1 MIRLLCLL
9 IGYCFGLFQTS
20 YFYGK
25 LHGVDIRTMGSG
37 NAGTTN
43 ALRSLG
49 AKAGLIT
56 LAGDVCKCILAVF
69 VMWLLAGRAHPEI
82 LPLLKV
88 YTAFGV
94 IIGHDFPFHMHFRGG
109 KGIAA
114 TGGMILA
121 FGDWRLILLSIGL
134 FIVLFFATHYVSLA
148 SLSLTAS
155 FFFGILA
162 RVLLGGFPS
171 MSRGEQTEMLAVL
184 GIITV
189 MAFVQHR
196 GNIDR
201 LLHGCERKTYLKKSQ
216 VSENKEI

>member
-1 MIRLLCLL
+1 MSRLLSLL

-56 LAGDVCKCILAVF
+56 LAGDVCKCILAVL
-69 VMWLLAGRAHPEI
+69 VMYLLIGKNHPEI

-94 IIGHDFPFHMHFRGG
+94 ILGHDFPFMRGFRGG
-109 KGIAA
+109 KGVASLLGVVLTFKPLMVPALLVIFLALAVA
-114 TGGMILA
+114 TG
-121 FGDWRLILLSIGL
+121 
-134 FIVLFFATHYVSLA
+134 YVSLA
-148 SLSLTAS
+148 SMTAAACLAIESYIFAAAGLFRDTGSFLVETCILFTVIAALTI
-155 FFFGILA
+155 F
-162 RVLLGGFPS
+162 
-171 MSRGEQTEMLAVL
+171 
-184 GIITV
+184 
-189 MAFVQHR
+189 QHR
-196 GNIDR
+196 ENIRR
-201 LLHGCERKTYLKKSQ
+201 LRAGTENRFGHKKR
-216 VSENKEI
+216 

>member
-1 MIRLLCLL
+1 MIRIACLL
-9 IGYCFGLFQTS
+9 IGYGFGLFQTS

-25 LHGVDIRTMGSG
+25 LQGVDIRTMGSG

-56 LAGDVCKCILAVF
+56 LAGDVCKCIIAV
-69 VMWLLAGRAHPEI
+69 LLVSLLFGRSHADI

-94 IIGHDFPFHMHFRGG
+94 IIGHDFPFYMSFRGG

-121 FGDWRLILLSIGL
+121 FGDLRLIVLCIGL
-134 FIVLFFATHYVSLA
+134 FIALFFITHYVSLA
-148 SLSLTAS
+148 SLSLTTA
-155 FFFGILA
+155 FFVSMLLLSVRGHFAMTAGQTAEMMIL
-162 RVLLGGFPS
+162 
-171 MSRGEQTEMLAVL
+171 L

-189 MAFVQHR
+189 MAYVQHR

-201 LLHGCERKTYLKKSQ
+201 LVHGCERKTYLKKRG
-216 VSENKEI
+216 

>member
-1 MIRLLCLL
+1 MIRIACLL
-9 IGYCFGLFQTS
+9 IGYGFGLFQTS

-25 LHGVDIRTMGSG
+25 LQGVDIRTMGSG

-56 LAGDVCKCILAVF
+56 LAGDVLKCILAV
-69 VMWLLAGRAHPEI
+69 LLVSLLFGRSHADI

-94 IIGHDFPFHMHFRGG
+94 IIGHDFPFYMSFRGG

-121 FGDWRLILLSIGL
+121 FGDLRLIVLCIGL
-134 FIVLFFATHYVSLA
+134 FIALFFITHYVSLA
-148 SLSLTAS
+148 SLSLTTA
-155 FFFGILA
+155 FF
-162 RVLLGGFPS
+162 VSMLLLS
-171 MSRGEQTEMLAVL
+171 VRGHFNMAAGQTTEMMILL

-189 MAFVQHR
+189 MAYVQHR

-201 LLHGCERKTYLKKSQ
+201 LVHGCERKTYLKKRG
-216 VSENKEI
+216 

>member
-1 MIRLLCLL
+1 MSRLLSIL

-56 LAGDVCKCILAVF
+56 LAGDVCKCILAVL
-69 VMWLLAGRAHPEI
+69 VMYLLIGKNHPEI

-94 IIGHDFPFHMHFRGG
+94 IIGHDFPFYMHFRGG

-114 TGGMILA
+114 TGGMILS

-134 FIVLFFATHYVSLA
+134 FVVLFFTTHYVSLA

-155 FFFGILA
+155 FFIGML
-162 RVLLGGFPS
+162 VLTLRGGYD
-171 MSRGEQTEMLAVL
+171 MMNQGQRIEMMALLAV
-184 GIITV
+184 ITV

-201 LLHGCERKTYLKKSQ
+201 LLHGCERKTYLKK
-216 VSENKEI
+216 KEA

>member
-1 MIRLLCLL
+1 MSRLLSLL

-56 LAGDVCKCILAVF
+56 LAGDVCKCILAVL
-69 VMWLLAGRAHPEI
+69 VMYLLIGKNHPEI

-94 IIGHDFPFHMHFRGG
+94 IIGHDFPFYMHFRGG

-114 TGGMILA
+114 TGGMILS
-121 FGDWRLILLSIGL
+121 FGDWRLILLS
-134 FIVLFFATHYVSLA
+134 
-148 SLSLTAS
+148 
-155 FFFGILA
+155 
-162 RVLLGGFPS
+162 R
-171 MSRGEQTEMLAVL
+171 E
-184 GIITV
+184 
-189 MAFVQHR
+189 
-196 GNIDR
+196 
-201 LLHGCERKTYLKKSQ
+201 
-216 VSENKEI
+216 

>member
-1 MIRLLCLL
+1 MIRIACLL
-9 IGYCFGLFQTS
+9 IGYGFGLFQTS

-25 LHGVDIRTMGSG
+25 LQVVDIRTMGSG

-56 LAGDVCKCILAVF
+56 LAGDVLKCILAV
-69 VMWLLAGRAHPEI
+69 LLVSLLFGRSHADI

-94 IIGHDFPFHMHFRGG
+94 IIGHDFPFYMSFRGG

-121 FGDWRLILLSIGL
+121 FGDLRLIVLCIGL
-134 FIVLFFATHYVSLA
+134 FIALFFITHYVSLA
-148 SLSLTAS
+148 SLSLTTA
-155 FFFGILA
+155 FFVSMLLLSVRGHFNMTAGQTAEMMI
-162 RVLLGGFPS
+162 LLGI
-171 MSRGEQTEMLAVL
+171 M
-184 GIITV
+184 TV
-189 MAFVQHR
+189 MAYVQHR

-201 LLHGCERKTYLKKSQ
+201 LVHGCERKTYLKKRG
-216 VSENKEI
+216 

>member
-1 MIRLLCLL
+1 MSRLLSIL

-56 LAGDVCKCILAVF
+56 LAGDVCKCILAVL
-69 VMWLLAGRAHPEI
+69 VMYLLIGRNHPEI

-94 IIGHDFPFHMHFRGG
+94 IIGHDFPFYMHFRGG

-114 TGGMILA
+114 TGGMILS

-134 FIVLFFATHYVSLA
+134 FVVLFFTTHYVSLA

-155 FFFGILA
+155 FFIGML
-162 RVLLGGFPS
+162 VLTLRGGYD
-171 MSRGEQTEMLAVL
+171 MMNQGQRIEMMALLAV
-184 GIITV
+184 ITV

-201 LLHGCERKTYLKKSQ
+201 LLHGCERKTYLKK
-216 VSENKEI
+216 KEA

>member
-1 MIRLLCLL
+1 MIRIACLL
-9 IGYCFGLFQTS
+9 IGYGFGLFQTS

-25 LHGVDIRTMGSG
+25 LQGVDIRTMGSG

-56 LAGDVCKCILAVF
+56 LAGDVLKCILAV
-69 VMWLLAGRAHPEI
+69 LLVSLLFGRSHADI

-94 IIGHDFPFHMHFRGG
+94 IIGHDFPFYMSFRGG

-121 FGDWRLILLSIGL
+121 FGDLRLIVLCIGL
-134 FIVLFFATHYVSLA
+134 FIALFFITHYVSLA
-148 SLSLTAS
+148 SLSLTTA
-155 FFFGILA
+155 FFVSMLLLSVRGHFNMTAGQTTEMMI
-162 RVLLGGFPS
+162 LLGI
-171 MSRGEQTEMLAVL
+171 M
-184 GIITV
+184 TV
-189 MAFVQHR
+189 MAYVQHR

-201 LLHGCERKTYLKKSQ
+201 LVHGCERKTYLKKRG
-216 VSENKEI
+216 

>member
-1 MIRLLCLL
+1 MIRIACLL
-9 IGYCFGLFQTS
+9 IGYGFGLFQTS

-25 LHGVDIRTMGSG
+25 LQGVDIRTMGSG

-56 LAGDVCKCILAVF
+56 LAGDVLKCILAV
-69 VMWLLAGRAHPEI
+69 LLVSLLFGRSHADI

-94 IIGHDFPFHMHFRGG
+94 IIGHDFPFYMSFRGG

-121 FGDWRLILLSIGL
+121 FGDLRLIVLCIGL
-134 FIVLFFATHYVSLA
+134 FIALFFITHYVSLA
-148 SLSLTAS
+148 SLSLTTA
-155 FFFGILA
+155 FFVSMLLLSVRGHFNMTAGQTAEMMI
-162 RVLLGGFPS
+162 LLGI
-171 MSRGEQTEMLAVL
+171 M
-184 GIITV
+184 TV
-189 MAFVQHR
+189 MAYVQHR

-201 LLHGCERKTYLKKSQ
+201 LVHGCERKTYLKKRG
-216 VSENKEI
+216 

>member
-1 MIRLLCLL
+1 MSRLLSLL

-49 AKAGLIT
+49 PKAGLIT
-56 LAGDVCKCILAVF
+56 LAGDVCKCVAAVL
-69 VMWLLAGRAHPEI
+69 VMWLLIGRQHPEI

-94 IIGHDFPFHMHFRGG
+94 IIGHDFPFYMHFRGG

-114 TGGMILA
+114 TGGMILS
-121 FGDWRLILLSIGL
+121 FGDWRLIALSIGL
-134 FIVLFFATHYVSLA
+134 FIIIFFTTHYVSLA
-148 SLSLTAS
+148 SLCLTAS
-155 FFFGILA
+155 FFLGML
-162 RVLLGGFPS
+162 VLTLRGGFD
-171 MSRGEQTEMLAVL
+171 MSRGARIEMMVLLAV
-184 GIITV
+184 ITV

-201 LLHGCERKTYLKKSQ
+201 LLHGCERKTYLKKRG
-216 VSENKEI
+216 

>member
-1 MIRLLCLL
+1 MIRIICLL

-56 LAGDVCKCILAVF
+56 LAGDVCKCIAAV
-69 VMWLLAGRAHPEI
+69 VLISLLFGRSHAVI
-82 LPLLKV
+82 LPLLKI

-94 IIGHDFPFHMHFRGG
+94 ILGHDFPFSMNFRGG

-114 TGGMILA
+114 AGGMILS
-121 FGDWRLILLSIGL
+121 FGDWRLIVLCIGL
-134 FIVLFFATHYVSLA
+134 FILIFFTTHYVSLA
-148 SLSLTAS
+148 SLTLSGS
-155 FFFGILA
+155 FFLAILYLALTGGIPLEKGP
-162 RVLLGGFPS
+162 L
-171 MSRGEQTEMLAVL
+171 TEMVVL
-184 GIITV
+184 VGIITV

-201 LLHGCERKTYLKKSQ
+201 LVHGCERKTYLKKQ
-216 VSENKEI
+216 GG